1 MSTRLINILAIVL
14 SAIVLTMLIIDINTQ
29 YKKKEQ
35 TDHSLH
41 EDAILVAK
49 VINSECKDCSD
60 VDKLMIG
67 SSILNRADNVNF
79 PSSIANVIRQPNQYV
94 SSKDYTVHDK
104 QLAVCLLE
112 GYFRD
117 CEVIYFYNPET
128 ATNRKFV
135 KMMKKYPLVLKTKHH
150 EYYGI

>member
-1 MSTRLINILAIVL
+1 MSNRSINILAIVL
-14 SAIVLTMLIIDINTQ
+14 SVIVLTMLIIDINTQ

-41 EDAILVAK
+41 ENAILIAK

-79 PSSIANVIRQPNQYV
+79 PSSIVNVIKQPNQYV
-94 SSKDYTVHDK
+94 SNKDYSLHDK

-117 CEVIYFYNPET
+117 CNVLYFYNPKT
-128 ATNRKFV
+128 STNMAFIK
-135 KMMKKYPLVLKTKHH
+135 KMKKKPLLCKTKNH
-150 EYYGI
+150 EYK